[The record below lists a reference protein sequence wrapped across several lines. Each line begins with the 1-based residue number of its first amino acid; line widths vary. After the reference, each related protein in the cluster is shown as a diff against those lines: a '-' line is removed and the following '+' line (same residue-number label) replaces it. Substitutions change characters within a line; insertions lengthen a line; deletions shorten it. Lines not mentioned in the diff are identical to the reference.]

1 MKKVVCLIAV
11 LALTAGVYAQN
22 VTITA
27 TVEGDTITLGYD
39 ATGSAAMPVG
49 FSFIVDAGAAS
60 LNAAGDVGIGAD
72 SFFDVFID
80 FAADDPAAYQAG
92 ANPDTGIFAGAHPIA
107 KADGAG
113 AAAFPAKVFAIS
125 AAELAKVATIP
136 ATGTICTLKM
146 TGTGSVCFSEDT
158 LRGGVVDATGAA
170 MTVTLPGCVDVPSGP
185 TDCLYVGQ
193 VFSYTGPGPAVTLT
207 VTQAMVDK
215 WIALGKPDCWCC
227 LAQKAG
233 NGVATNTR
241 VDTGDLN
248 ELKQSWNKTSTTA
261 GYKPC
266 ADYNLSGR
274 VDTADLNVLKAHW
287 NKITGGCE

>member
-1 MKKVVCLIAV
+1 MAYTAADLRKGLKIEMEGIPYEVVEFQFVKPGKGQAMYKCRIKNMLLGTTMDKTFRAV
-11 LALTAGVYAQN
+11 DKIDTPNIESKTLAYSYQ
-22 VTITA
+22 
-27 TVEGDTITLGYD
+27 EGDKFIFMDNKSYEQVEIHQDVLGD
-39 ATGSAAMPVG
+39 QR
-49 FSFIVDAGAAS
+49 
-60 LNAAGDVGIGAD
+60 
-72 SFFDVFID
+72 FF
-80 FAADDPAAYQAG
+80 
-92 ANPDTGIFAGAHPIA
+92 
-107 KADGAG
+107 
-113 AAAFPAKVFAIS
+113 
-125 AAELAKVATIP
+125 L
-136 ATGTICTLKM
+136 L
-146 TGTGSVCFSEDT
+146 ED
-158 LRGGVVDATGAA
+158 LECEVLFFNGRA

-193 VFSYTGPGPAVTLT
+193 VFSYTGPGRAVTLT